1 MSNTPNDS
9 QAVSCRTPLEL
20 PTCHVKYS
28 WVEALGGHARTAF
41 ETVLP
46 AYLLRQR
53 WFGGKARQIQ
63 SAVVQDVIP
72 LSGNIDH
79 CSLRLGLIQVVYT
92 DGEPESY
99 LLPLMFIAKSVVQP
113 VLTEQPLQALMGVES
128 NVAAANGIIYDA
140 SLSPDF
146 WSLCQLAM
154 AQQSSINT
162 DRGELFGWHN
172 ATYPRVLGNADVDL
186 TPNILRAEQSNSAA
200 ILGNRFIVK
209 LFRKVDV
216 GVNPD
221 LEISRFLTE
230 EAGFRHSPALAGAIE
245 YRPRGQEPVTVAIM
259 HEFLGHAPQAWESI
273 QQELGLY
280 LGRVE
285 SDFTTLALAV
295 ELKPEMRWI
304 DLIDVEPTPLA
315 RRAIGPF
322 LDLASL
328 LGQRTAQMHV
338 ALASVRE
345 NPAFSPEPFTAVDQ
359 QDLSYSMRHQGRRIL
374 QLLKQQLSQFSPEM
388 QVAARSIVDR
398 EDEIIERFQQI
409 GERQITALR
418 IRCHGDYHLGQV
430 LFTGDDFAI
439 IDYEGEPMRPLGQR
453 RIKGSPLRD
462 VAGMIR
468 SFHYASHAG
477 VMARM
482 PEPLA
487 PSPRCEALLLWARF
501 WYLWTSAV
509 FVKAYLK
516 NAEGADFLP
525 PSREE
530 SRCLLDAYQLEKSLY
545 ELDYEMNNRPAWIE
559 IPIRG
564 VQDLISEPRQTD
576 SAGVS
581 AAPTVTRAS

>member
-1 MSNTPNDS
+1 MSQTPDVS
-9 QAVSCRTPLEL
+9 QSESCRTPLQL
-20 PTCHVKYS
+20 PTCHVDHS
-28 WVEALGGHARTAF
+28 WVEALGGHARTLF
-41 ETVLP
+41 EASLP
-46 AYLLRQR
+46 AFLLRQR

-63 SAVVQDVIP
+63 SAMVQDVIP
-72 LSGNIDH
+72 LSDNIDH
-79 CSLRLGLIQVVYT
+79 SSFRLGLIQVVYT

-113 VLTEQPLQALMGVES
+113 VLTEQPAQALMSVES
-128 NVAAANGIIYDA
+128 NVAAANGIICDA

-146 WSLCQLAM
+146 WSLCHLAM
-154 AQQSSINT
+154 AQQSSRHT

-172 ATYPRVLGNADVDL
+172 ATYPRVLGNANVDL
-186 TPNILRAEQSNSAA
+186 VPNILRAEQSNSAA
-200 ILGNRFIVK
+200 ILGDRFIVK
-209 LFRKVDV
+209 LFRKVDA

-230 EAGFRHSPALAGAIE
+230 EAGFPHSPALAGAIE

-259 HEFLGHAPQAWESI
+259 HEFLGHAPQAWEAI
-273 QQELGLY
+273 QQELELY

-285 SDFTTLALAV
+285 SDFTTFERVV
-295 ELKPEMRWI
+295 ELKPGMRWI

-315 RRAIGPF
+315 RQTIGSF
-322 LDLASL
+322 LDLAAL
-328 LGQRTAQMHV
+328 LGQRTAEMHV

-345 NPAFSPEPFTAVDQ
+345 NPAFSPEPYTAVDQ
-359 QDLSYSMRHQGRRIL
+359 QDLSHSMHHQGRRIL
-374 QLLKQQLSQFSPEM
+374 QLLKMQLSQFSPWM

-398 EDEIIERFQQI
+398 EDKIIDRFRQI
-409 GERQITALR
+409 GERPITALR

-468 SFHYASHAG
+468 SFHYASQAG
-477 VMARM
+477 VMGRM
-482 PEPLA
+482 PVPQA
-487 PSPRCEALLLWARF
+487 YSPRFEALSQWARF

-516 NAEGADFLP
+516 NAEGTAFLP
-525 PSREE
+525 QSREE
-530 SRCLLDAYQLEKSLY
+530 IRCLLDAYLLEKSLY
-545 ELDYEMNNRPAWIE
+545 ELDYEMNNRPAWVE

-564 VQDLISEPRQTD
+564 VLDLISKPRQTD

-581 AAPTVTRAS
+581 DASTVTRAL